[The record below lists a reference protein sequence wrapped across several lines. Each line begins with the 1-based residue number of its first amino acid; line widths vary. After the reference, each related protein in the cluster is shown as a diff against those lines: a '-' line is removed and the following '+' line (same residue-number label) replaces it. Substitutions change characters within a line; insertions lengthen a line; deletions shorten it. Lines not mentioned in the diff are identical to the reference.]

1 MTGRRGMA
9 KIKVVDSASARVGRA
24 LRRIGAGVR
33 RFVFDMESFLYRA
46 YIDLRYRWIRLR
58 KGAQHL
64 WQEIW
69 R

>member
-1 MTGRRGMA
+1 MTGKRGMA
-9 KIKVVDSASARVGRA
+9 KIKVVDSVSALVARA

-33 RFVFDMESFLYRA
+33 RRVFNMESFLYRV